1 LVIYAIYTRFT
12 LGLPTHKYKSHKDL
26 KNITYT
32 CGDIDTYKSVGHANG
47 RQVEK
52 CIGKFGRK
60 SRCPVNGNR
69 FRSSLFPF
77 LFPFLFLFRCASLPL
92 PVLALF

>member
-1 LVIYAIYTRFT
+1 VIYAIYTRFT
-12 LGLPTHKYKSHKDL
+12 LGLPTQIHKDHKDL

-32 CGDIDTYKSVGHANG
+32 CGDIDTYKSVGHAKG

-60 SRCPVNGNR
+60 SRCIYL
-69 FRSSLFPF
+69 SSGLVWW
-77 LFPFLFLFRCASLPL
+77 LLGYVAAS
-92 PVLALF
+92 VAAAASAGYT